1 MDYFRRE
8 MVEAEVI
15 VTEVEMIKRRR
26 IGRKGRTWYIGH
38 NAEGRNLL
46 FPRRMGIPLIKMK
59 KNGK

>member
-1 MDYFRRE
+1 M
-8 MVEAEVI
+8 EAEVI
-15 VTEVEMIKRRR
+15 VKEVEMIKRRR

-46 FPRRMGIPLIKMK
+46 FPRRMGILLIKMK